1 MAAMGNGRLVMGQ
14 HLLYY
19 TPGTFDHL
27 LCCNLE
33 QVLGVGKSTVSSTKN
48 SSLLV
53 LARKA
58 STFEGGNDV
67 GAAVVGRP
75 ALSYLVDILGSW

>member
-19 TPGTFDHL
+19 TPGTFEHL
-27 LCCNLE
+27 LYCNLE
-33 QVLGVGKSTVSSTKN
+33 VVLGVGKTTVF
-48 SSLLV
+48 SLLV
-53 LARKA
+53 VPRKA
-58 STFEGGNDV
+58 SASEGGNDV
-67 GAAVVGRP
+67 GAAEVGQP